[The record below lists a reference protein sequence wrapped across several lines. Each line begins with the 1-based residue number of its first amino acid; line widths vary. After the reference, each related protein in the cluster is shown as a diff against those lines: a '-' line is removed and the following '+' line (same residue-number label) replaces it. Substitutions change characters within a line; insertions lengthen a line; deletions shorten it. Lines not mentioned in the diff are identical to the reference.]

1 MPQINVVAFNGSPRK
16 NGNTARMIRRVFT
29 RLEAA
34 GIGVK
39 EIQVGGNL
47 VRGCVACGACRKNDL
62 KRCAFDDDPMNGW
75 IEAMQAADGIILGS
89 PTYFATV
96 NTEMKALIDRCG
108 YVLKQTGDL
117 RLKVGAPVVVAR
129 RGGAM
134 QTYNTLMA
142 FFGINEMVVPGS
154 IYWNMGYGRAV
165 GEVLNDEE
173 GLETMRQLG
182 RNMALVL
189 KKINN

>member
-47 VRGCVACGACRKNDL
+47 VRGCVACWACRKNDL

-89 PTYFATV
+89 PTYFANV
-96 NTEMKALIDRCG
+96 STEMKALIDRAG
-108 YVLKQTGDL
+108 FSSMHLM
-117 RLKVGAPVVVAR
+117 RRKVGAPVVAAR
-129 RGGAM
+129 RGGAI
-134 QTYNTLMA
+134 QVYNTLMA
-142 FFGINEMVVPGS
+142 FFGITEMVVPCS
-154 IYWNMGYGRAV
+154 SYWNMGFGLDPGDV
-165 GEVLNDEE
+165 GKDAEAMH
-173 GLETMRQLG
+173 TMDNLG
-182 RNMALVL
+182 DNMAFVL
-189 KKINN
+189 QKLKC